1 MPYDS
6 PSPTPRPDPGFRAA
20 VLDLLSRGETRDEAQ
35 LRTALRALTVTS
47 RTETDTLRDRY
58 GCGLAD
64 RRGRVFHR
72 YGY

>member
-6 PSPTPRPDPGFRAA
+6 PSPAQRPDPGFRAA
-20 VLDLLSRGETRDEAQ
+20 VLDLISRGEALDEAQ

-47 RTETDTLRDRY
+47 RTETDTIRDRY
-58 GCGLAD
+58 GCDRAD